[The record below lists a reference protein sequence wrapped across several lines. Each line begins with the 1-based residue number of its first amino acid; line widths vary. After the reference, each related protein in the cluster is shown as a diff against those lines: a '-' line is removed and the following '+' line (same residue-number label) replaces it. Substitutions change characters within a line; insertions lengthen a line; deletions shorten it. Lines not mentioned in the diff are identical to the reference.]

1 MKLSARFADLK
12 SGLLAPIRRG
22 PRTVLWT
29 EEFKMGLGNILYL
42 WLWAFSRQRAGEDAV
57 VRYTGYLRPWAE
69 RFGGICGD
77 LMVETGQIRFRDRR
91 VHTSNQRFGSDF
103 TEEELRAFAQ
113 ALLATEPLASAVP
126 AQVSD
131 SSTLVLNIRRGDYF
145 NDYRFRGKYSF
156 DQIAYLETALA
167 GAAQQGG
174 TDRLTIVSDDIAW
187 CQARLS
193 WLSRFGEVSYVTGA
207 DPIGHFATL
216 IGARRLIITNSTF
229 SYWGAYLSTALHGDN
244 HHQVW
249 APRFHAR
256 HIDQGRAYQ
265 LDPRWS
271 IVEDIPGGWD
281 S

>member
-1 MKLSARFADLK
+1 SARFADLK

-42 WLWAFSRQRAGEDAV
+42 WLWAFSRRRAGEDAV
-57 VRYTGYLRPWAE
+57 VRDTPHVRPWAD
-69 RFGGICGD
+69 RFPGIAGD
-77 LMVETGQIRFRDRR
+77 LMVSTGEIRFRDRR
-91 VHTSNQRFGSDF
+91 VRTSNQRFGSDF
-103 TEEELRAFAQ
+103 TEEELDAFAS
-113 ALLATEPLASAVP
+113 ALLAREPLASVLP
-126 AQVSD
+126 AHLSD
-131 SSTLVLNIRRGDYF
+131 PSSVVVNIRRGDYF

-156 DQIAYLETALA
+156 DQIAYLEAALA
-167 GAAQQGG
+167 GTQQQGEIG
-174 TDRLTIVSDDIAW
+174 QLVIVSDDIPW

-193 WLSRFGEVSYVTGA
+193 WLSRSGEVSYFTGS
-207 DPIGHFATL
+207 DPLGHFATL
-216 IGARRLIITNSTF
+216 IGARRLVLTNSTF
-229 SYWGAYLSTALHGDN
+229 SYWGAYLSAAHHRDN
-244 HHQVW
+244 HHLIW